1 MKLYHRRNRTRALMM
16 EEVLIVIFVLALLG
30 LVFFI
35 GTARGGWHFVGRQES
50 ARIDC
55 VNNLKMVGLGYRIW
69 EGDNNDR
76 FPQAVS
82 ITNGGAM
89 ELVATGNVVAV
100 FQCMSNELS
109 TPKILVC
116 RSDGDHSPATNF
128 LADFSA
134 RNLSYFAGLDADD
147 SQPQAVLSGDANLI
161 VNGRPVPAGIANLA
175 ASPVTWT
182 KSRHGATGNVGLAD
196 GSVQSYINQM
206 GFVSS
211 PGTIFSTNRVV
222 IP

>member
-1 MKLYHRRNRTRALMM
+1 MKLHHHRHRTRALMM
-16 EEVLIVIFVLALLG
+16 EEVLIVIFILALLG

-35 GTARGGWHFVGRQES
+35 GTARGGWRFVGRQES
-50 ARIDC
+50 DRIGC
-55 VNNLKMVGLGYRIW
+55 VNNLKQVGLAYRIW

-76 FPQAVS
+76 YPIAVS
-82 ITNGGAM
+82 VTNGGAM

-109 TPKILVC
+109 TPKILAC
-116 RSDGDHSPATNF
+116 PADADHFAATNF
-128 LADFSA
+128 LVDFSA

-161 VNGRPVPAGIANLA
+161 VNGRPTPAGMVNLA
-175 ASPVTWT
+175 TSPAAWT
-182 KSRHGATGNVGLAD
+182 KGRHGATGNVGFAD
-196 GSVQSYINQM
+196 GSVQSSIHQM
-206 GFVSS
+206 GFVSA